1 VSADGEAPAAGGKG
15 LPAAALILLLLA
27 LGFGVGGLLGG
38 RVFNSGPGFD
48 ALDSML
54 AGIAIGLLVALALG
68 VALARRLDARALW
81 RCAAAALVLVL
92 ATGGLLAWLNRG
104 RSEEPAG
111 DPAAGSTMPVTPDVD
126 R

>member
-1 VSADGEAPAAGGKG
+1 
-15 LPAAALILLLLA
+15 
-27 LGFGVGGLLGG
+27 
-38 RVFNSGPGFD
+38 
-48 ALDSML
+48 
-54 AGIAIGLLVALALG
+54 
-68 VALARRLDARALW
+68 
-81 RCAAAALVLVL
+81 VL